1 MRRLFCAGA
10 TTRAVVRNSAV
21 SARTY
26 AWLHGVVAL
35 TSFIALGGCS
45 APPGAVPVDD
55 DDSDVPEYGGPASNG
70 SGTPLPAQPGAPTG
84 AAGSAST
91 SGTGSTTPPPAPASN
106 GSEQNG
112 ANGAPLTPSQ
122 PNTGNTGNSS
132 GMNQGAAGSSMVP
145 PVSGNQGAGG
155 SSMGGNEDDG
165 DDGDDGNT
173 DPGTPPVTPPPV
185 TPPPVTPP
193 PVTPPPVTPPPVTPP
208 PSAPDIACPAGATF
222 CAGFENDALPNG
234 AIYQGN
240 PGLEFDDTV
249 SHSGERSAVFE
260 PVDGFNIRAVVT
272 PIPGQA
278 FWVRLFIQ
286 TSTTFGDNDHD
297 SLFVAS
303 TANFQQDNNA
313 ENGPEFSEQGNQI
326 LINAN
331 DQLFNAAGAGF
342 PSNGQGGPQ
351 LTPNV
356 WHCVEAFY
364 DGGSGNVQFFND
376 GQQIISAPGFSRLT
390 YASFRFGY
398 LQFPGHAPRVVWYDD
413 VVVAANRV
421 GCN

>member
-1 MRRLFCAGA
+1 MRRLSCAGA
-10 TTRAVVRNSAV
+10 PTRAVVRNSGV
-21 SARTY
+21 CARSTST
-26 AWLHGVVAL
+26 WLHGVVAL
-35 TSFIALGGCS
+35 AAFIAVEGCS

-55 DDSDVPEYGGPASNG
+55 DNSDVPEYSGLAPNG
-70 SGTPLPAQPGAPTG
+70 SGTPLPAQPGAGTPTG
-84 AAGSAST
+84 ATGSAGT
-91 SGTGSTTPPPAPASN
+91 SGTGGATPPPAPANN

-112 ANGAPLTPSQ
+112 ANGTPLTPSQ
-122 PNTGNTGNSS
+122 PNTGNID
-132 GMNQGAAGSSMVP
+132 MNQGAAGSSMVP
-145 PVSGNQGAGG
+145 PVSGNPGAGG
-155 SSMGGNEDDG
+155 ASMG
-165 DDGDDGNT
+165 GDDGNT
-173 DPGTPPVTPPPV
+173 DPGTPPVEPPPNGNPPPVTPPPVMPPPV
-185 TPPPVTPP
+185 TPPPVT
-193 PVTPPPVTPPPVTPP
+193 P

-222 CAGFENDALPNG
+222 CAGFESDALPNG

-249 SHSGERSAVFE
+249 SRSGERSAVFE
-260 PVDGFNIRAVVT
+260 AVDGFNIREVVT
-272 PIPGQA
+272 AIPGQA

-351 LTPNV
+351 LAPDV

-364 DGGSGNVQFFND
+364 DGGSGNVQFFVG

-390 YASFRFGY
+390 YATFRFGY
-398 LQFPGHAPRVVWYDD
+398 LQFPGHVPHVVWYDD
-413 VVVAANRV
+413 VVVAPNRV